1 VTGVTWTTWT
11 LGATAAAVGALHTMA
26 PDHWMPFAALARARG
41 WSARRAARTTILCGF
56 GHVTT
61 SALLGIAAL
70 FAGLAAIHLIGGTLE
85 SFANVLLMTFGT
97 IYLIW
102 GLRRSFRRDPLA
114 VIHPHAHSH
123 GHHDHDHGLTEWSLF
138 VLFSADPCVAVIP
151 MILAAAGAGWFA
163 VGAVIVAY
171 ELATIVTMVILVT
184 AAHSG
189 IHAIRAP
196 WIDRYGDAAAGAIIV
211 CVGAAMAVLGI

>member
-1 VTGVTWTTWT
+1 MTRHDPQRTLCQSYMLLPYRLQMARDRNVRAVVLRGTG
-11 LGATAAAVGALHTMA
+11 
-26 PDHWMPFAALARARG
+26 
-41 WSARRAARTTILCGF
+41 S
-56 GHVTT
+56 
-61 SALLGIAAL
+61 
-70 FAGLAAIHLIGGTLE
+70 
-85 SFANVLLMTFGT
+85 T

-102 GLRRSFRRDPLA
+102 GLRRSVRRDPLA
-114 VIHPHAHSH
+114 VIHPHTHQHSH

-151 MILAAAGAGWFA
+151 MILAGAGWLA

-171 ELATIVTMVILVT
+171 ELATIVTMVVLVT

-189 IHAIRAP
+189 IRAIRAP

>member
-1 VTGVTWTTWT
+1 
-11 LGATAAAVGALHTMA
+11 
-26 PDHWMPFAALARARG
+26 
-41 WSARRAARTTILCGF
+41 
-56 GHVTT
+56 
-61 SALLGIAAL
+61 
-70 FAGLAAIHLIGGTLE
+70 
-85 SFANVLLMTFGT
+85 
-97 IYLIW
+97 
-102 GLRRSFRRDPLA
+102 
-114 VIHPHAHSH
+114 
-123 GHHDHDHGLTEWSLF
+123 
-138 VLFSADPCVAVIP
+138 

-171 ELATIVTMVILVT
+171 ELATIVTMVVLVT